1 MTNLNAENCLDI
13 FNASKPHI
21 KNFRTAVD
29 VGCRD
34 GDFTIP
40 LSKHFASVKAFDYR
54 IKSNLM
60 KRLPTNTQ
68 FFETA
73 LGDKVNLVRSF
84 GGVILE
90 QQGNRKKPEV
100 LVQQKTLDS
109 FVFED
114 VDYIKIDVE
123 GHELKV
129 LQGATNTIKTYNPL
143 IVVEENGSAV
153 LWKKGKPNEAIDY
166 LSTLNYKIVD
176 KWQNDYIMESNGLR
190 S

>member
-1 MTNLNAENCLDI
+1 
-13 FNASKPHI
+13 
-21 KNFRTAVD
+21 
-29 VGCRD
+29 
-34 GDFTIP
+34 
-40 LSKHFASVKAFDYR
+40 
-54 IKSNLM
+54 
-60 KRLPTNTQ
+60 
-68 FFETA
+68 
-73 LGDKVNLVRSF
+73 
-84 GGVILE
+84 
-90 QQGNRKKPEV
+90 V

-166 LSTLNYKIVD
+166 LSSLNYKIVD

>member
-40 LSKHFASVKAFDYR
+40 LSKHFANVKAFDYR
-54 IKSNLM
+54 VRDNLM

-90 QQGNRKKPEV
+90 QQGNRKKPEM

-109 FVFED
+109 FVFEN

-129 LQGATNTIKTYNPL
+129 LRGATNTIKKYNPL

-166 LSTLNYKIVD
+166 MLSLNYKIVD
-176 KWQNDYIMESNGLR
+176 KWQNDYIMESNALR
-190 S
+190 G

>member
-1 MTNLNAENCLDI
+1 MSSETTQAECLAI
-13 FNASKPHI
+13 YNTSKPYI
-21 KNFRTAVD
+21 KNFQTAID

-68 FFETA
+68 YFETA
-73 LGDKVNLVRSF
+73 LGDKVDTVKSY
-84 GGVILE
+84 GGVILD
-90 QQGNRKKPEV
+90 QRGNRKKSEI

-109 FVFED
+109 FNFAN

-129 LQGATNTIKTYNPL
+129 LKGAYKTIQKYSPL
-143 IVVEENGSAV
+143 IVVEENGSAEK
-153 LWKKGKPNEAIDY
+153 WNKGKQNEALDY
-166 LSTLNYKIVD
+166 LQSLNYKIVAR
-176 KWQNDYIMESNGLR
+176 QINDYILQR
-190 S
+190 SEA